1 MCGIIGILPRPSTRS
16 VPTSQ
21 SIEELLTAAVNAG
34 TDCVLIADALMA
46 ADQLLRGDAGI
57 QALVGNAALIARIT
71 TCLDA
76 IDIVAAAEEARI
88 DALHVDTATLD
99 AEVARLSRVKDA
111 SWAIRRDRLRAAD
124 AVHVF
129 AGAGAGASSLVGYF
143 AIHQAFSAIDRM
155 EVRGRDSAGISVL
168 VTSPSF
174 ASLSS
179 ELTGLMA
186 GRTSDPLFTNTSVR
200 HSGSTLVFVYK
211 AAAEIGE
218 LGDNTKH
225 MRDAVSADALLRTA
239 LSVSDS
245 RVAVLGH
252 TRWASVGIISEPN
265 AHPVTGEEIDIEGQ
279 QVSVAVLNGDVD
291 NHTELRERHNLRFAD
306 PITTD
311 AKVIPAIVDR
321 GRSTDLDTQAAF
333 LNAVTQFE
341 GSVAIGYMTA
351 SDPNDMYLALF
362 GSGQGLYIGLAEDR
376 FIVASEPYGTV
387 EETVHF
393 VRLDGE
399 TPRKE
404 GDPNSRGQVVRLR
417 VDGAGTV
424 EGITRI
430 AYDGIEIPVTAS
442 DVAVAEV
449 TTRDIDRGDAPH
461 FLLKEITEAP
471 RSFRKTIRGRTLEVN
486 GRLVPDLDSF
496 TMPKTIKDRLASGS
510 IRRIRVIGQGTAAV
524 AGTSLIPVL
533 GSLLDAS
540 IQVEALTA
548 TELSGF
554 AMSTDMSDMLVI
566 AVSQSGTTTDTNRT
580 VDLVA
585 SRGAAVLAIVNRRGS
600 ELSSKAHGVY
610 YTSDGRDIEMSVA
623 STKAF
628 YAQVAAGAILSC
640 AIAQATGKVDAD
652 RMHRILDSLVHMPA
666 AMETVIA
673 QRTEIGVIAQ
683 KYAPMKRYW
692 AVVGNGPNT
701 VAAHEVRIKL
711 SELCYKSISCDVTED
726 KKHIDLSCEPM
737 ILVCAA
743 GLSDGTATD
752 VAKEVAIFKAHKAI
766 PIVVATQGETRF
778 DSAAAAVVYVPVAD
792 PALAFVL
799 SSMVGHLFGYEAAL
813 AIDALARPLRQLREV
828 VEIVVGRGGSGDTA
842 LTQVEAQ
849 IVPVTQQFLQVLA
862 TGQYDG
868 NLEASTAVR
877 LVSLLRI
884 VTGPQPLQA
893 FQRQTG
899 RTASPS
905 ALLDDLID
913 ALTRSIDELTRPI
926 DAIKHQAKTV
936 TVGISRSE
944 EGLLDRALVRAVLEA
959 GASRDNLS
967 YATLKVLASLDAAV
981 ASVEGFTRYAIA
993 GDARNA
999 TVSIIDRGGVAK
1011 DLTSRVTTNATLV
1024 GTKHRVA
1031 ADQEVLVARGRKD
1044 GRTVVFVPEVHG
1056 STTVGISLMHVAFH
1070 DTVAAGTARQ
1080 VLQGY
1085 DRRYDRLVDWVSETE
1100 GTFREDRLAEVSI
1113 ADLLINPV
1121 SESADLW
1128 RTDGQ

>member
-1 MCGIIGILPRPSTRS
+1 
-16 VPTSQ
+16 
-21 SIEELLTAAVNAG
+21 
-34 TDCVLIADALMA
+34 
-46 ADQLLRGDAGI
+46 
-57 QALVGNAALIARIT
+57 
-71 TCLDA
+71 
-76 IDIVAAAEEARI
+76 
-88 DALHVDTATLD
+88 
-99 AEVARLSRVKDA
+99 
-111 SWAIRRDRLRAAD
+111 
-124 AVHVF
+124 
-129 AGAGAGASSLVGYF
+129 
-143 AIHQAFSAIDRM
+143 
-155 EVRGRDSAGISVL
+155 
-168 VTSPSF
+168 
-174 ASLSS
+174 
-179 ELTGLMA
+179 
-186 GRTSDPLFTNTSVR
+186 
-200 HSGSTLVFVYK
+200 
-211 AAAEIGE
+211 
-218 LGDNTKH
+218 
-225 MRDAVSADALLRTA
+225 
-239 LSVSDS
+239 
-245 RVAVLGH
+245 
-252 TRWASVGIISEPN
+252 
-265 AHPVTGEEIDIEGQ
+265 
-279 QVSVAVLNGDVD
+279 
-291 NHTELRERHNLRFAD
+291 
-306 PITTD
+306 
-311 AKVIPAIVDR
+311 
-321 GRSTDLDTQAAF
+321 
-333 LNAVTQFE
+333 
-341 GSVAIGYMTA
+341 
-351 SDPNDMYLALF
+351 
-362 GSGQGLYIGLAEDR
+362 
-376 FIVASEPYGTV
+376 
-387 EETVHF
+387 
-393 VRLDGE
+393 
-399 TPRKE
+399 
-404 GDPNSRGQVVRLR
+404 VRLR
-417 VDGAGTV
+417 VDGAGTL

-430 AYDGIEIPVTAS
+430 AYDGIEVPVTGR
-442 DVAVAEV
+442 DIAVAEV
-449 TTRDIDRGDAPH
+449 TTRDIDRGHSPH

-486 GRLVPDLDSF
+486 GLLVPDLDSF
-496 TMPKTIKDRLASGS
+496 TMPKAIKDRLADGS
-510 IRRIRVIGQGTAAV
+510 IRRIRVIGQGTAAI

-533 GSLLDAS
+533 GSLLDSS

-585 SRGAAVLAIVNRRGS
+585 SRGADVLAIVNRRGS

-640 AIAQATGKVDAD
+640 AIAQATGKVDSD
-652 RMHRILDSLVHMPA
+652 RMHRILDSLIHMPA

-673 QRTEIGVIAQ
+673 QRSEIGVIAK
-683 KYAPMKRYW
+683 KYAPARRYW

-778 DSAAAAVVYVPVAD
+778 DSAASAVVYVPVAD

-842 LTQVEAQ
+842 LTQVVAQ

-944 EGLLDRALVRAVLEA
+944 EGLLDRVLVRAVLEA

-967 YATLKVLASLDAAV
+967 YATLKVLAALDAAV

-993 GDARNA
+993 GDVRNA

-1044 GRTVVFVPEVHG
+1044 GRTVIFVPEVHG

-1070 DTVAAGTARQ
+1070 NTVAAGTARQ

-1100 GTFREDRLAEVSI
+1100 GSFREDRLAEVSI
-1113 ADLLINPV
+1113 AALLINPV
-1121 SESADLW
+1121 SESANLW